1 MGSCASRHTNHKPN
15 NRILFLFLLS
25 CCQQCCLVVYV
36 VDNMDNKTTINLYI
50 YRFIEAPQ
58 EQDAIIRLVK
68 SVPRHTLIVDRHLSK
83 SHEKS
88 CVLQV
93 YCNTVCV
100 MVCVLQYVYSKYTA
114 THTPS
119 HTLDK
124 RILQHNTHTNT
135 HTRMQHTHHHT
146 HSINAQQSLQWPIV
160 TPNNAKQALQS
171 LQCAIIL

>member
-36 VDNMDNKTTINLYI
+36 VDNIDNKTTINLYI

-83 SHEKS
+83 S
-88 CVLQV
+88 Q
-93 YCNTVCV
+93 
-100 MVCVLQYVYSKYTA
+100 VYSKYTA
-114 THTPS
+114 THTPCV
-119 HTLDK
+119 HTMCTPS
-124 RILQHNTHTNT
+124 IL
-135 HTRMQHTHHHT
+135 QHTHHHT
-146 HSINAQQSLQWPIV
+146 HSINAYCNTTHTLTHTHSYATH
-160 TPNNAKQALQS
+160 TPSHTLDTRSTIPTMRHHPVK
-171 LQCAIIL
+171 CACICFR